1 MCPVFQEAV
10 MKKIFPVGSLRA
22 GAFCALLAGLLT
34 AGTANAVPS
43 YARQTGVACQGC
55 HTVFPELTPFGRSFK
70 LNAYQIDNLPQVQG
84 ITQSKEYEL
93 LLNQVPPL
101 SFMFQTSYTK
111 TKTALPDSV
120 NPADS
125 AQNGQLL
132 FPQQA
137 SLFYAGRIAP
147 NLGAFVQITYDSASG
162 AFALDNTELRYA
174 KQVPSVTDGLLYGFT
189 MNNNP
194 TVQDVWNSTP
204 AWQAPFDQRSNAA
217 LVPGAVTQID
227 GSLGGAVA
235 GLTAYAWWKN
245 SIYAELG
252 LYRSA
257 PQGPA
262 NNAGFTA
269 GAGPLDSNNPN
280 GTIVGWAPYWR
291 LAYEHQWDRNSW
303 SIGAYGLST
312 KTTPPGLSVGSNND
326 RFNDVALDS
335 QYQFIGDEQ
344 IVSVQGTYIK
354 EKQSL
359 DGTIALAAPGAENP
373 KNTLNTFRVGGSYYL
388 RRTYGGALGYFST
401 TGSSDAIRYAPAALV
416 GFANNSPNSNG
427 WIAEFNYLPWQN
439 VKLSLQYIA
448 YQKFNGAS
456 TNYDGNG
463 RNANDNNTL
472 YMLGWLNF

>member
-1 MCPVFQEAV
+1 MGVHRRILELAV
-10 MKKIFPVGSLRA
+10 AAIVLFL
-22 GAFCALLAGLLT
+22 GLDGQ
-34 AGTANAVPS
+34 AYAVPS

-84 ITQSKEYEL
+84 ITQNKDYEL

-111 TKTALPDSV
+111 TKTALPDSGL
-120 NPADS
+120 PTDI

-147 NLGAFVQITYDSASG
+147 NLGAFVQITYAGDSGTFS
-162 AFALDNTELRYA
+162 LDNTELRYA
-174 KQVPSVTDGLLYGFT
+174 KQVPSVADGLTYGFT

-204 AWQAPFDQRSNAA
+204 AWQTPFDQRTSAA
-217 LVPGAVTQID
+217 LTPGASTQID
-227 GSLGGAVA
+227 GALGGAVA

-252 LYRSA
+252 FYRSA

-303 SIGAYGLST
+303 SVGAYGLST
-312 KTTPPGLSVGSNND
+312 KVTPSGLSVGSTSD

-354 EKQSL
+354 ERQSL
-359 DGTIALAAPGAENP
+359 DGTIALAAPGAENQ
-373 KNTLNTFRVGGSYYL
+373 KNTLNTFRVGGSYFL

-401 TGSSDAIRYAPAALV
+401 TGSSDALRYEPGANI

-427 WIAEFNYLPWQN
+427 WIAELNYLPWQN

-456 TNYDGNG
+456 SNYDGNG
-463 RNANDNNTL
+463 RNAADNDTL
-472 YMLGWLNF
+472 YLLAWLNF